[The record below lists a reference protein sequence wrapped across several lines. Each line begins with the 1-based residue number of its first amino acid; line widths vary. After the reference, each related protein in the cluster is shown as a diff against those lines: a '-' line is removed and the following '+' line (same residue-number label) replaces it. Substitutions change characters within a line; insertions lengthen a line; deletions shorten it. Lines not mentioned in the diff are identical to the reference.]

1 MELGLLEK
9 KGGLGVRN
17 LVLMNKALLSNWN
30 WRFAIEKDV
39 FGSKSSISNMVKRRG
54 DGALGP

>member
-1 MELGLLEK
+1 M
-9 KGGLGVRN
+9 RN